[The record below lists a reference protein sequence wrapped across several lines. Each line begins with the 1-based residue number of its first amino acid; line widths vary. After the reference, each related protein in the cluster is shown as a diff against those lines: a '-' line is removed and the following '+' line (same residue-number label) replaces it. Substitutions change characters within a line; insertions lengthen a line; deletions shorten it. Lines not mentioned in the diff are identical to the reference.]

1 MNHNIVVGVDGSD
14 SSFVA
19 LASAADLAERTGS
32 QLAVVFVH
40 DPGVAKA
47 FAAAYDGSAE
57 VYIEQSIEELGTTSR
72 ERTFDFLAGR
82 TLEWTFDV
90 VPGEAARELVDVA
103 KKRCAS
109 MIVVGG
115 RGHSV
120 VGGLVLGSVAQ
131 KLVRSSPI
139 SVLVVRNPTV
149 DEDQLAG
156 LQQNER

>member
-1 MNHNIVVGVDGSD
+1 MKRNIVVGVDGSE

-19 LASAADLAERTGS
+19 LASAADLAEQTRS
-32 QLAVVFVH
+32 QLSVVFVH
-40 DPGVAKA
+40 DPGAAKA
-47 FAAAYDGSAE
+47 FAAAYDGAAE
-57 VYIEQSIEELGTTSR
+57 VYIEQSIDELGTTSR

-82 TLEWTFDV
+82 TLPWTFDV
-90 VPGEAARELVDVA
+90 VAGEAARELVDVA
-103 KKRCAS
+103 KKRGAS
-109 MIVVGG
+109 VIVVGG

-149 DEDQLAG
+149 DDEHLAG
-156 LQQNER
+156 LQQNGS